1 VPVQEYRMALLDFI
15 ESEGR
20 DLIEMFGASDLLR
33 DLRARIL
40 GPDLGAGGKLTSRIL
55 QHTGARTPLA
65 LRAQDFNMGAEDV
78 YRGQLSRSH
87 LAEALEYLLKDCET
101 VKNFGCLPGRFCHT
115 GLSSLLGGRDMIE
128 FVREAQSELKRTGEL
143 GGCRLVLT
151 QLLLLVIGMHGEN
164 ARITG

>member
-1 VPVQEYRMALLDFI
+1 MA
-15 ESEGR
+15 
-20 DLIEMFGASDLLR
+20 
-33 DLRARIL
+33 
-40 GPDLGAGGKLTSRIL
+40 
-55 QHTGARTPLA
+55 
-65 LRAQDFNMGAEDV
+65 AEDV
-78 YRGQLSRSH
+78 YRGPLRRSH

-143 GGCRLVLT
+143 GGCRSVLT